1 MTPAA
6 IPAEGPAFPN
16 APGVAPDRKAASQV
30 LRREMLE
37 QDLCLKE
44 AAHRIARSIG
54 TVKRALN
61 GSMGKRTAYRIL
73 KEFGDRGN
81 APVSRPDIEPN

>member
-1 MTPAA
+1 MMPAMVSA
-6 IPAEGPAFPN
+6 DSPALAN
-16 APGVAPDRKAASQV
+16 APGAAPDRKVASQV

-73 KEFGDRGN
+73 KEFGSV
-81 APVSRPDIEPN
+81 PK

>member
-6 IPAEGPAFPN
+6 ARAETFLVSRVSEAE
-16 APGVAPDRKAASQV
+16 ASREAASEV
-30 LRREMLE
+30 LRREILE

-44 AAHRIARSIG
+44 AARRIARSVG

-73 KEFGDRGN
+73 KEFGSVR
-81 APVSRPDIEPN
+81 A